1 MSREGRF
8 CLTHIAELEAMS
20 RWGNPD
26 VPTFKNDWHM
36 SQSEPSPITHFEN
49 ESVRTV
55 PDYSPCGL

>member
-26 VPTFKNDWHM
+26 VPTFKNDWYM
-36 SQSEPSPITHFEN
+36 SQSEPSPITHLVAHKKILYAAHAF
-49 ESVRTV
+49 
-55 PDYSPCGL
+55 

>member
-1 MSREGRF
+1 M
-8 CLTHIAELEAMS
+8 THIAELEAMS